1 MVTPL
6 KNLTRVGTDLRQIA
20 ALLRSKGR
28 HGDTVLA
35 HINPKEAA
43 LLKARGGA
51 GTANPETGLPEFYDY
66 GGDYD
71 MSGVDYSQY
80 GAQPEAPVAESFPVA
95 SEGYGTVP
103 ETFSPPQE
111 ISGYQGFPEDA
122 QGSYPVQMPEEF
134 RVSAPEMAA
143 KLRAQP
149 PFELGAPPAAEPPAM
164 PEIQAPQVPSAGGMS
179 QQMKQR
185 LGLAGIQALGTGM
198 LAGRAGQQQR
208 AAAQQI
214 GQIGAPYRAK
224 GAELM
229 GLAQQGQLTATG
241 QQQLNALRAQAAQRA
256 AGRGGVGSA
265 QIAQQ
270 TEAFR
275 QQLLQQQYDLG
286 LKLSGISDQ
295 YALQAIK
302 AGMSADQAV
311 NQMLGSAMTNIGRI
325 FAGQPAPQTPT
336 PPGGG

>member
-1 MVTPL
+1 MATSL
-6 KNLTRVGTDLRQIA
+6 RNLTRVGTDLRQVA

-35 HINPKEAA
+35 HINPQEAA

-51 GTANPETGLPEFYDY
+51 GTLNPETGLPEFYEY
-66 GGDYD
+66 GGDYEQPSAD
-71 MSGVDYSQY
+71 EFDYSQY
-80 GAQPEAPVAESFPVA
+80 GAMPEDMAPQGGEMPD
-95 SEGYGTVP
+95 
-103 ETFSPPQE
+103 FSPPQE
-111 ISGYQGFPEDA
+111 ISAPTGLPEDA
-122 QGSYPVQMPEEF
+122 QGSFPVQMPEEF
-134 RVSAPEMAA
+134 RVSAPDMAA
-143 KLRAQP
+143 RLRAQP

-164 PEIQAPQVPSAGGMS
+164 PEIQAPQVPSAGMS
-179 QQMKQR
+179 QQMKER
-185 LGLAGIQALGTGM
+185 LGLAGIQALGTGF
-198 LAGRAGQQQR
+198 LANRAGQQQR

-241 QQQLNALRAQAAQRA
+241 QRQLDALRAQMAQRA
-256 AGRGGVGSA
+256 SQRGGVGA
-265 QIAQQ
+265 NQIAQQ
-270 TEAFR
+270 AEAFR

>member
-1 MVTPL
+1 MVMPL
-6 KNLTRVGTDLRQIA
+6 RNLTRVGADMRQIA
-20 ALLRSKGR
+20 ALLQAQGR
-28 HGDTVLA
+28 GRDTVLA
-35 HINPKEAA
+35 HITPQEAA
-43 LLKARGGA
+43 LLKSRGGR
-51 GTANPETGLPEFYDY
+51 GSINPATGLPEFEDDVGNIEDY
-66 GGDYD
+66 QTPAPGE
-71 MSGVDYSQY
+71 S
-80 GAQPEAPVAESFPVA
+80 AQSFPVA
-95 SEGYGTVP
+95 SEGYG

-111 ISGYQGFPEDA
+111 ISGYQGL
-122 QGSYPVQMPEEF
+122 PVDTS
-134 RVSAPEMAA
+134 VSAPMLEFQAPAVSEATPEFRPSQLYGEGMTGAETAA
-143 KLRAQP
+143 FDAGVQR
-149 PFELGAPPAAEPPAM
+149 GAPVAAAPA
-164 PEIQAPQVPSAGGMS
+164 AGGMS
-179 QQMKQR
+179 EEMKKR

-198 LAGRAGQQQR
+198 LAGRAGRQQQ

-214 GQIGAPYRAK
+214 SQLGAPYRAK

-241 QQQLNALRAQAAQRA
+241 QQQLSALQAQMAQRA
-256 AGRGGVGSA
+256 AGRGGVGFN

-295 YALQAIK
+295 YALQAIRS
-302 AGMSADQAV
+302 GMSADQAV

-336 PPGGG
+336 PPGGP

>member
-1 MVTPL
+1 MATSL
-6 KNLTRVGTDLRQIA
+6 RNLTRVGTDLRQVA

-28 HGDTVLA
+28 NGDTVLA
-35 HINPKEAA
+35 HINPQEAA

-51 GTANPETGLPEFYDY
+51 GTLNPETGLPEFFAGEYDFP
-66 GGDYD
+66 
-71 MSGVDYSQY
+71 Q
-80 GAQPEAPVAESFPVA
+80 EAETQQQAPAAESFPVA
-95 SEGYGTVP
+95 SEGYGQPFYTPPP
-103 ETFSPPQE
+103 ENL
-111 ISGYQGFPEDA
+111 GGQGFPVEA
-122 QGSYPVQMPEEF
+122 SSVPEFQAPAIAEATPTAPAPTYGTYETESRGFIPEE
-134 RVSAPEMAA
+134 A
-143 KLRAQP
+143 KP
-149 PFELGAPPAAEPPAM
+149 GAGTAPAA
-164 PEIQAPQVPSAGGMS
+164 GMS
-179 QQMKQR
+179 EQMKQK
-185 LGLAGIQALGTGM
+185 LGLAGIQALGTGL
-198 LAGRAGQQQR
+198 LAGRAGRQQQ

-214 GQIGAPYRAK
+214 GQLGAPYRAK

-229 GLAQQGQLTATG
+229 GLAQQGQLTAAT
-241 QQQLNALRAQAAQRA
+241 QQQLDAVRAQLAQRA
-256 AGRGGVGSA
+256 AQRGGVGA
-265 QIAQQ
+265 NQIAQQ

-302 AGMSADQAV
+302 SGMSADQAV

>member
-1 MVTPL
+1 MATSL
-6 KNLTRVGTDLRQIA
+6 RNLTRVGTDLRQIA

-28 HGDTVLA
+28 YGDTVLA
-35 HINPKEAA
+35 HINPQEAA

-51 GTANPETGLPEFYDY
+51 GTPNPETGLPEFFA
-66 GGDYD
+66 GDYD
-71 MSGVDYSQY
+71 FPQESEMQ
-80 GAQPEAPVAESFPVA
+80 QETPVAESFPVL
-95 SEGYGTVP
+95 SEGYGAVP

-149 PFELGAPPAAEPPAM
+149 PFELGVPPEAQPPAM
-164 PEIQAPQVPSAGGMS
+164 PELQAPQVPAAGGLS
-179 QQMKQR
+179 EEMKKR
-185 LGLAGIQALGTGM
+185 LGIAGIQALGAGM
-198 LAGRAGQQQR
+198 LGGRASRQAQQAQQQIS
-208 AAAQQI
+208 QL
-214 GQIGAPYRAK
+214 GAPYRAK

-229 GLAQQGQLTATG
+229 GLAQQGQLTAVT
-241 QQQLNALRAQAAQRA
+241 QQQLNALRAQLAQRQ
-256 AGRGGVGSA
+256 AGRGGVGAAQSA
-265 QIAQQ
+265 QQV
-270 TEAFR
+270 ENFR
-275 QQLLQQQYDLG
+275 QQLLAQQYDLG

-302 AGMSADQAV
+302 QGLSADQAV
-311 NQMLGSAMTNIGRI
+311 NQMLGSAMSNIGRI

>member
-1 MVTPL
+1 MATSL
-6 KNLTRVGTDLRQIA
+6 RNLTRVGTDLRQVA

-35 HINPKEAA
+35 HINPQEAA

-51 GTANPETGLPEFYDY
+51 GTLNPETGLPEFYEY
-66 GGDYD
+66 GGDYEQPSAD
-71 MSGVDYSQY
+71 EFDYSQY
-80 GAQPEAPVAESFPVA
+80 GAMPEDMAPQGGEMPD
-95 SEGYGTVP
+95 
-103 ETFSPPQE
+103 FSPSPE
-111 ISGYQGFPEDA
+111 ISDTQGFPVDTSVSQPMLEFQAPAVSEPTPSFRPSQNYGPGMTGAETSAFDA
-122 QGSYPVQMPEEF
+122 GLQRGAPAP
-134 RVSAPEMAA
+134 SAPA
-143 KLRAQP
+143 
-149 PFELGAPPAAEPPAM
+149 
-164 PEIQAPQVPSAGGMS
+164 AGGMS
-179 QQMKQR
+179 EEMKKR

-198 LAGRAGQQQR
+198 LAGRAVQQQR

-241 QQQLNALRAQAAQRA
+241 QRQLDALRAQMAQRA
-256 AGRGGVGSA
+256 SQRGGVGA
-265 QIAQQ
+265 NQIAQQ
-270 TEAFR
+270 AEAFR